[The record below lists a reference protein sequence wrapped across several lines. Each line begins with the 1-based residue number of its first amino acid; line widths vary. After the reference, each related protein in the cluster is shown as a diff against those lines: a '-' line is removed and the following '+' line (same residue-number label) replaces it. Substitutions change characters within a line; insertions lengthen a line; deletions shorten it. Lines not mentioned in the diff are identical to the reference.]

1 VKYSNEDDVDRV
13 VQSVR
18 VRTDLVAGS
27 ARTWMRAG
35 PTRPVSGRRTVAVYT
50 IRVVGQIDEHWSSW
64 FDGLTITNFDPGETV
79 ISGDI
84 IDQAALHGT
93 LNRIRNLN
101 LALIS
106 VTRIDAEPVDPV
118 GQTVP

>member
-1 VKYSNEDDVDRV
+1 MAIYS
-13 VQSVR
+13 
-18 VRTDLVAGS
+18 
-27 ARTWMRAG
+27 
-35 PTRPVSGRRTVAVYT
+35 

-64 FDGLTITNFDPGETV
+64 FDGLTITNPDPGETV
-79 ISGDI
+79 ISGHI

-106 VTRIDAEPVDPV
+106 VTRIDSEPVDPV